1 MDKVG
6 SNSNTMKD
14 RLSRYVFKNNFSIQS
29 KVNRDTNLSPTN
41 ETDEVQQD
49 EWAPDRWNRYGF
61 KYQTPG
67 SKNDYLYHPNKANA
81 LGMKY
86 MIGPPSTFRPK
97 FNEKEKS
104 MQELKI

>member
-41 ETDEVQQD
+41 
-49 EWAPDRWNRYGF
+49 A
-61 KYQTPG
+61 
-67 SKNDYLYHPNKANA
+67 
-81 LGMKY
+81 
-86 MIGPPSTFRPK
+86 
-97 FNEKEKS
+97 EKS
-104 MQELKI
+104 LEI